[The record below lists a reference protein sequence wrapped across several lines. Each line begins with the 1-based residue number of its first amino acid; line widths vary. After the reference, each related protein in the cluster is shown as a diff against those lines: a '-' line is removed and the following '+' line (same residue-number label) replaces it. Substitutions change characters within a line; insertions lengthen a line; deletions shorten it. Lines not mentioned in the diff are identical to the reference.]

1 MIKHLFF
8 QCNYPKFMWGLLFV
22 AFNIVPP
29 WSVRHLF
36 GTWLNQFERKLKRH
50 ALVGASAFY

>member
-1 MIKHLFF
+1 
-8 QCNYPKFMWGLLFV
+8 MWGLLFV

-36 GTWLNQFERKLKRH
+36 GTWLNQFKRKLKRH
-50 ALVGASAFY
+50 ALVVRRLFTEQYS